1 MKKISFM
8 ITLILLSIGLFGCQD
23 ILEQEGIIDVTY
35 QLETIDFS
43 TLDDLNGSDTVV
55 STAIAFQATVE
66 INVEFEYSYTQI
78 SYAPWGEQSRTV
90 SGSAISSATGFFI
103 NSDGYLVTNAHVV
116 LMSDY
121 ETLDDFT
128 YDSRTITINYADSD
142 VYFDAE
148 IIAYDEDLD
157 LAILKIDAT
166 DIENIQ
172 YLTFFDLTNPED
184 TAYTSNDAVVLYYG
198 ETVLAV
204 GNANGYG
211 LSVSSGVV
219 SAPYRTFVENDYE
232 VVAIQTDAAVNPG
245 NSGGPLLNAYGDVIG
260 IISFKIVSEDSENL
274 GYAIPSY
281 IILDYIEQIDAQIS
295 YTLTSVRAY

>member
-1 MKKISFM
+1 MKKISFV
-8 ITLILLSIGLFGCQD
+8 ITIILLSIGLFGCQD

-35 QLETIDFS
+35 QLETLDFS
-43 TLDDLNGSDTVV
+43 ALDDLNDADTVV

-66 INVEFEYSYTQI
+66 ITVEFEYSYTQI
-78 SYAPWGEQSRTV
+78 SYTPWGEQSRTV

-157 LAILKIDAT
+157 LAILKIDAS

-184 TAYTSNDAVVLYYG
+184 SAYTSDDAVVLYYG

-219 SAPYRTFVENDYE
+219 SAPYRTFVENNYE

-281 IILDYIEQIDAQIS
+281 IILDYIDQIDAQIS